1 MLRGPVFLM
10 RNRLPLCLAVTAS
23 LLLHAALLLV
33 APPAPVIGKNVPVM
47 THPVRL
53 RLQLVRPELTAAP
66 AVPEEAPSVTPTPP
80 PPPQQS
86 AAPEGRVEAEPT
98 DYAQS
103 SERYFPRDELDL
115 GPAVLD
121 PPDLGA
127 TELGPM
133 LEGRA
138 VLVFYLN
145 EQGGVDRIALEE
157 STLPPAMLAHLE
169 AQRDRI
175 TFTPGYKNGIAVKSE
190 VRFEIALKKAAE
202 VNLLGPAARRD

>member
-1 MLRGPVFLM
+1 M
-10 RNRLPLCLAVTAS
+10 RNRLSLGLALTAS
-23 LLLHAALLLV
+23 LLVHAALVLV
-33 APPAPVIGKNVPVM
+33 APPAPVVGKNVPVM
-47 THPVRL
+47 SHPVRV
-53 RLQLVRPELTAAP
+53 RLQEVRPALTAAP
-66 AVPEEAPSVTPTPP
+66 ELPEESPSVTPTPP
-80 PPPQQS
+80 PPPQP
-86 AAPEGRVEAEPT
+86 AAPEGRIEAEQT
-98 DYAQS
+98 DFAPS
-103 SERYFPRDELDL
+103 SERYFPRDELDV

-127 TELGPM
+127 TELGPL

-175 TFTPGYKNGIAVKSE
+175 TFTPGYKNGVAVKSE
-190 VRFEIALKKAAE
+190 VRFEIALKKAAA
-202 VNLLGPAARRD
+202 VNLLGPAVPRN